1 MATEQPFEGV
11 SVVEFGQFVAVPF
24 CAQLLADGGA
34 EVIKVETLAG
44 DPVRRLLP
52 VAPGE
57 TRIFLS
63 RNRGK
68 RSLPLD
74 LRHPDAP
81 AVIDALLRSAD
92 VALMNFRPGLAEEH
106 GLDAATLRGRYPRL
120 VIGEVTPFGRAGPDA
135 RRAGMDLVVQ
145 ARSGLMVANGRIT
158 DDRPAAG
165 DAVSADYMCAMS
177 LAFGVASALLR
188 RERTGQGGVVHTSL
202 MQAAMTLNNNQM
214 LRVDR
219 LDSGQQR
226 EALSTLAAQ
235 REAGTS
241 YSAVRQSMPA
251 TRPAPMFRVYFR
263 TYHTADGWIA
273 VACGSHALRRRLLA
287 ATGLQDDQLEAD
299 QALVPAD
306 HYANLERE
314 AERLFASRSTA
325 AWEAALSAAG
335 VPVSDVKFPLELLD
349 DPQAEASGMF
359 HDLEHP
365 RLGTVRVLAPPVA
378 LDTEGF
384 QGRGHSQPL
393 GAETRAV
400 LSDLGFSAEAA
411 ERLIALG
418 VTREL

>member
-1 MATEQPFEGV
+1 VASEQPFDGV
-11 SVVEFGQFVAVPF
+11 TVVEFGQFVAVPF

-34 EVIKVETLAG
+34 AVIKVETLAG
-44 DPVRRLLP
+44 DPVRRLMP

-74 LRHPDAP
+74 LRHPQAP
-81 AVIDALLRSAD
+81 AVVEALLRSAD

-106 GLDAATLRGRYPRL
+106 GLDAATLLGRYPRL

-135 RRAGMDLVVQ
+135 LRAGMDLVVQ

-158 DDRPAAG
+158 DDRPATG
-165 DAVSADYMCAMS
+165 DPVSADYMCAMS

-214 LRVDR
+214 LRIEG
-219 LDSGQQR
+219 LDAEPQR

-241 YSAVRQSMPA
+241 YAAVRQSLPA

-273 VACGSHALRRRLLA
+273 VACGSHALRERFLL
-287 ATGLQDDQLEAD
+287 ATGLRDDQLEAD
-299 QALVPAD
+299 QERVPPE
-306 HYANLERE
+306 HYVNLERE
-314 AERLFASRSTA
+314 AERLFSSRSTA
-325 AWEAALSAAG
+325 AWEATLSAAG
-335 VPVSDVKFPLELLD
+335 VPVSDVKFPLEMLD
-349 DPQAEASGMF
+349 DAQAEASGMF
-359 HDLEHP
+359 HDLAHP
-365 RLGTVRVLAPPVA
+365 TLGTVRVLAPPVA
-378 LDTEGF
+378 LDADGF
-384 QGRGHSQPL
+384 QGRGRSQPL
-393 GAETRAV
+393 GEETRAV
-400 LSDLGFSAEAA
+400 LSELGFTE
-411 ERLIALG
+411 EETDRLIASG
-418 VTREL
+418 VTREG